1 MYIQQLLSEARVVH
15 ALAVTSKAQLLEG
28 LGQLLQ
34 AGAERLDAASVLA
47 ALTARE
53 RLGSTGLGDG
63 VALPHGRVP
72 GLARPIGA
80 FATLDHPL
88 EYDAIDH
95 KPVTMA
101 FVLLVP
107 DNATDE
113 HLRILSELA
122 GLFSNRTW
130 RRGLLEA
137 KDRHELYRRLTQF
150 DDTARTHDPHAH
162 HSRSV

>member
-1 MYIQQLLSEARVVH
+1 MYIQQLLSEARVVR
-15 ALAVTSKAQLLEG
+15 ALPAASKAQLLES
-28 LGQLLQ
+28 LGTLLQ
-34 AGAERLDAASVLA
+34 AGGEQLDAASVLA
-47 ALTARE
+47 ALSARE

-72 GLARPIGA
+72 GLAQPIGA

-88 EYDAIDH
+88 EYEAIDH

-150 DDTARTHDPHAH
+150 EDSTRANDPHSH
-162 HSRSV
+162 HQRPV

>member
-1 MYIQQLLSEARVVH
+1 MYIQQLLSEARVYR
-15 ALAVTSKAQLLEG
+15 ALPANNKAQLLES

-34 AGAERLDAASVLA
+34 GDTGKLDLTSVLT
-47 ALTARE
+47 ALRARE
-53 RLGSTGLGDG
+53 QLGSTGLGDG

-72 GLARPIGA
+72 GLTQPIGA
-80 FATLDHPL
+80 FATLEHPL
-88 EYDAIDH
+88 EYEAIDH

-122 GLFSNRTW
+122 GLFSNKAW
-130 RRGLLEA
+130 RRSLLEA
-137 KDRHELYRRLTQF
+137 KDRHELYRRLTQS
-150 DDTARTHDPHAH
+150 DDARAHDPHANH
-162 HSRSV
+162 ARPI

>member
-1 MYIQQLLSEARVVH
+1 MYIQQLLSEARVVR
-15 ALAVTSKAQLLEG
+15 ALPAASKAQLLES
-28 LGQLLQ
+28 LGRLVQSD
-34 AGAERLDAASVLA
+34 AERLDAGAVVAALA
-47 ALTARE
+47 ARE
-53 RLGSTGLGDG
+53 QLGSTGLGDG
-63 VALPHGRVP
+63 VALPHGRLP
-72 GLARPIGA
+72 GLTRPIGA

-88 EYDAIDH
+88 EYEAIDH

-122 GLFSNRTW
+122 GLFNNRTW

-150 DDTARTHDPHAH
+150 DDIARAHDPHAH
-162 HSRSV
+162 HSRPV

>member
-1 MYIQQLLSEARVVH
+1 MYIQQLLSEARVAR
-15 ALAVTSKAQLLEG
+15 ALPTTTKAQLLES
-28 LGQLLQ
+28 LGRLLQ
-34 AGAERLDAASVLA
+34 TDAERLDAAAVLA
-47 ALTARE
+47 ALAARE
-53 RLGSTGLGDG
+53 QLGSTGLGDG
-63 VALPHGRVP
+63 VALPHGRVA
-72 GLARPIGA
+72 GLAHPIGA

-88 EYDAIDH
+88 EYEAIDH

-150 DDTARTHDPHAH
+150 DDTARAHDPHAH
-162 HSRSV
+162 HTRPV